1 MTIDDYFEWM
11 LDIVCGNRYDHT
23 ISYRKLLSHLYN
35 IDFTYII
42 PMDRNRAN
50 DGIDL
55 RYRFALLNGYDDIP
69 ECLDGPCS
77 VLEMILALAIRC
89 EESIMDDPCMG
100 DRTKQ
105 WFWGMIS
112 SLGLGAMTD
121 DRYDEKFVDD
131 AIFRFLDRKYE
142 PNGRGGLFTIRNC
155 REDMRTKDIWHQ
167 LCSYLN
173 TIS

>member
-1 MTIDDYFEWM
+1 
-11 LDIVCGNRYDHT
+11 
-23 ISYRKLLSHLYN
+23 
-35 IDFTYII
+35 
-42 PMDRNRAN
+42 
-50 DGIDL
+50 
-55 RYRFALLNGYDDIP
+55 
-69 ECLDGPCS
+69 
-77 VLEMILALAIRC
+77 
-89 EESIMDDPCMG
+89 MDDPCMG